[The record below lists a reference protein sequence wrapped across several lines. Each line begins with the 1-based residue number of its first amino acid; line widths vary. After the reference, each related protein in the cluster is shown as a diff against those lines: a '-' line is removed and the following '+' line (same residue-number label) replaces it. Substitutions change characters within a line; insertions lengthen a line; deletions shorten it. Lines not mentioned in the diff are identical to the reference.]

1 MGWPT
6 HCRPY
11 LRVIFE
17 VWSSTWEMTLS
28 LTISPPIF
36 SWREGQRTEL
46 MPKNLSNVLVI
57 YTYLFIVYPIRP
69 EFCQTLLLIIN
80 VYSFTDGQ
88 ITLHWTVEERRLNKG
103 ERNLDIS
110 TKFDP
115 RTPWQSYNED
125 SKELVLKFW
134 PSTKLT
140 ENFSNFRIGSI
151 SI

>member
-1 MGWPT
+1 
-6 HCRPY
+6 
-11 LRVIFE
+11 
-17 VWSSTWEMTLS
+17 
-28 LTISPPIF
+28 
-36 SWREGQRTEL
+36 

-115 RTPWQSYNED
+115 RTP
-125 SKELVLKFW
+125 
-134 PSTKLT
+134 
-140 ENFSNFRIGSI
+140 
-151 SI
+151 